1 MCIAFDGAYIL
12 EAPPANPGIAD
23 DHRRPA
29 PEVTPEVTP
38 AVPTSEPE
46 PAAAPDRH
54 RATSDA

>member
-23 DHRRPA
+23 DHRPA
-29 PEVTPEVTP
+29 PEVTP
-38 AVPTSEPE
+38 AVATFEPE
-46 PAAAPDRH
+46 PAAASDRH